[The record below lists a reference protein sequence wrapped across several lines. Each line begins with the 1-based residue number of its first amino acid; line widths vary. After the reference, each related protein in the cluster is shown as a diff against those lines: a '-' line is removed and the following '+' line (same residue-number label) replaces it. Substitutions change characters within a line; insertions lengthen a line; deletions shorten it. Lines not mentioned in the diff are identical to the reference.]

1 MNKSNYLTDIKLRSW
16 SDNGMLGIKMG
27 SRCDNDILGTKNT
40 EGEYNLPYLMKH
52 MLEVEEWVS
61 IFHPQPLYNEVKS
74 QIVDVNTSNVNE
86 GDTYACEHCEEIK
99 ECGFDYEPYFEQ
111 EEYSR
116 ILAKSRACSLEC
128 AIKFIYRGDYAPSV
142 SEFKRNP
149 DAYKTLGYVG

>member
-1 MNKSNYLTDIKLRSW
+1 MNKSYYHKGIELNSN
-16 SDNGMLGIKMG
+16 SDNNMKGLRN
-27 SRCDNDILGTKNT
+27 SD
-40 EGEYNLPYLMKH
+40 GEYNLPYLMKH

-74 QIVDVNTSNVNE
+74 QITEINTLNVDE
-86 GDTYACEHCEEIK
+86 GNKYACENCKKFK

-111 EEYSR
+111 DEYSR
-116 ILAKSRACSLEC
+116 ILATFRACSLDC

-149 DAYKTLGYVG
+149 EAYKTLGYVG